1 MGTLYYLFNFNVIPK
16 IKFFKIS
23 KKKKLKI
30 LNFGLKKHFKTL

>member
-23 KKKKLKI
+23 KKKKLK
-30 LNFGLKKHFKTL
+30 NFKFWSKETF